1 MSETENTN
9 SSTPNDP
16 PNPSPVT
23 ESAPAQLLT
32 PDEIEQRRD
41 MVVEVCR
48 HIFDPEIPINIYD
61 LGLIY
66 SIDVAPTGEVSIIMT
81 LTSPNCP
88 EAEALPS
95 SVQLHVRSVLRI
107 KSVSVEIVWDPPWSW
122 ERMSEAA
129 RLEFGF

>member
-1 MSETENTN
+1 MDEPE
-9 SSTPNDP
+9 STPESSAAQPTEANSAEA
-16 PNPSPVT
+16 PS
-23 ESAPAQLLT
+23 LLT
-32 PDEIEQRRD
+32 PEEIEQRRD
-41 MVVEVCR
+41 LVIEVCR
-48 HIFDPEIPINIYD
+48 HIYDPEIPVNIYD

-66 SIDVAPTGEVSIIMT
+66 NIDVKPTGEVSVLMT

-107 KSVSVEIVWDPPWSW
+107 KNVSVGLVWDPPWSW